1 VYLAQPGST
10 VLVEVFDPDAK
21 KARHLS
27 LAGLIRPVS

>member
-1 VYLAQPGST
+1 